1 MIESLKRAWFSLE
14 DRLFDLRH
22 GIDTRHRAAD
32 RAAVPAEAATVVHAT
47 SYQAVWTRN
56 LRVLIRAA
64 RRHAELR
71 VFVDVGAGKGKACI
85 YASQHFAKV
94 IGVEYSAGLLR
105 EATANCIR
113 SGRRNITLLLADAC
127 EYDLPAHAC
136 LVFLFNPFDAVVL
149 RQFVRRNLERLHAHG
164 SIIAYAND
172 MQHDT
177 LAQLGLQCL
186 FRDPARNISLWRFAP

>member
-1 MIESLKRAWFSLE
+1 MIEKLKRAWFSLE

-32 RAAVPAEAATVVHAT
+32 RAAVPAETATVAHAT

-64 RRHAELR
+64 RRHAELQ

-85 YASQHFAKV
+85 YASPLFAKV
-94 IGVEYSAGLLR
+94 IGVEYSADLVH
-105 EATANCIR
+105 EARINCER
-113 SGRRNITLLLADAC
+113 AGRRNIILLLADAC
-127 EYDLPAHAC
+127 EYDLPAQAC

-149 RQFVRRNLERLHAHG
+149 RQFAHRNLERLRAHG
-164 SIIAYAND
+164 SLIAYAND
-172 MQHDT
+172 VQRDT

-186 FRDPARNISLWRFAP
+186 FRDPARNISLWRVAP